1 MNPYRRWLH
10 KFSRIP
16 DSKRN
21 ESERFFVFG
30 REFSGDLRLGKPFC
44 GIWAFL
50 IVIVRHSFSF
60 SCHFRFWQGKPGD
73 PRVKPG
79 DDIRGGVNQGMI
91 PGELSGTSLNMTDKR
106 KPEYDGKDGERDKS
120 EKLIFFLKNQL
131 ICYRFADS
139 SKNRPAPFGACGHVL
154 TI

>member
-1 MNPYRRWLH
+1 MNPCRRWLH

-21 ESERFFVFG
+21 ESERFFCFRARIFRRCPTRKAVLWYLGFFSLPLSGFPFLFPAISGFG
-30 REFSGDLRLGKPFC
+30 RESRK
-44 GIWAFL
+44 
-50 IVIVRHSFSF
+50 
-60 SCHFRFWQGKPGD
+60 
-73 PRVKPG
+73 
-79 DDIRGGVNQGMI
+79 I
-91 PGELSGTSLNMTDKR
+91 PGLNPGMTPGKMSGTSLNMTDKR

>member
-1 MNPYRRWLH
+1 MSVDVRIKSGNDDNKKKCGNDNRERPRRDC
-10 KFSRIP
+10 K
-16 DSKRN
+16 
-21 ESERFFVFG
+21 
-30 REFSGDLRLGKPFC
+30 
-44 GIWAFL
+44 
-50 IVIVRHSFSF
+50 
-60 SCHFRFWQGKPGD
+60 GD

-91 PGELSGTSLNMTDKR
+91 PGEMSGTSLNMTDKR

>member
-1 MNPYRRWLH
+1 MNPCRRWLH

-21 ESERFFVFG
+21 ESERFFCFRARIFRRCPTRKAVLWHLGF
-30 REFSGDLRLGKPFC
+30 FSLSLSG
-44 GIWAFL
+44 
-50 IVIVRHSFSF
+50 FSF
-60 SCHFRFWQGKPGD
+60 SCHFRFWQGKPED

-79 DDIRGGVNQGMI
+79 DDIRGGVNQGMT
-91 PGELSGTSLNMTDKR
+91 PGEMSGTSLNMTDKR

>member
-30 REFSGDLRLGKPFC
+30 REFSGDLRLGKLFC

-79 DDIRGGVNQGMI
+79 DDIRGGVNQGMT
-91 PGELSGTSLNMTDKR
+91 PGEMSGTIPNYCRCWAFFPSLLSFPGLT
-106 KPEYDGKDGERDKS
+106 GESRN
-120 EKLIFFLKNQL
+120 LGVTRL
-131 ICYRFADS
+131 A
-139 SKNRPAPFGACGHVL
+139 
-154 TI
+154 